1 MSFLS
6 KLKLTAQQW
15 AILTLVAIVG
25 IMVVA
30 FNIQGSIL
38 HKVKLSLM
46 EKELD
51 LALQKDK
58 QNIAAKKKRL
68 AQEKRKLKQ

>member
-1 MSFLS
+1 MNFLS
-6 KLKLTAQQW
+6 KISLTAQQW
-15 AILTLVAIVG
+15 LILTLVAIVG

-30 FNIQGSIL
+30 FNVQGSVL

-51 LALQKDK
+51 LAIQKDEE
-58 QNIAAKKKRL
+58 NIKAKKKRL